1 MLCSL
6 CMSKDRIE
14 TLPLSVCTVNRVWLD
29 PMASSIVAR
38 QLAGGG
44 GGPDVVSEEIV
55 FILTVAGVLV
65 IQYVPF
71 DMLVHYRSQDW
82 HVPLTLLV
90 A

>member
-1 MLCSL
+1 
-6 CMSKDRIE
+6 
-14 TLPLSVCTVNRVWLD
+14 
-29 PMASSIVAR
+29 MASSIVAR

-71 DMLVHYRSQDW
+71 DMLVHFRSGTC
-82 HVPLTLLV
+82 H
-90 A
+90 